1 MGYKVCSE
9 VARHL
14 RAGFLE
20 GEGERYA
27 QQLVQALN
35 LLPCPGRVVKSA
47 TQQDWSLGGGHK
59 PIRTAN

>member
-9 VARHL
+9 VSRDL
-14 RAGFLE
+14 RPGFLE
-20 GEGERYA
+20 GEGERYS

-35 LLPCPGRVVKSA
+35 LLPCPGRVVKSV
-47 TQQDWSLGGGHK
+47 TEQDWPLSWGPK